1 MLLPLPV
8 PFLRPHASNCSSKGS
23 GRYTRTGFAG
33 GIASSAN
40 LPPVRVL
47 CPLGVSVTPTYMGWL
62 QGNALVADKPE
73 LKR

>member
-8 PFLRPHASNCSSKGS
+8 PFLRPHSSKRSSKGS

-40 LPPVRVL
+40 RPAVRLL
-47 CPLGVSVTPTYMGWL
+47 CPFGVDVKPTYMGLL
-62 QGNALVADKPE
+62 QGNALASDKPE
-73 LKR
+73 IKR